1 MARRESSDEVVFG
14 SADGPLCRKGAV
26 VLRGGVL
33 EREGDRA
40 KKDSEFSGGFVVYFK
55 EGKRVREGL
64 EESDDGRKGR
74 DVGGGGAG
82 FERGE
87 MDIPV
92 VNGDEYVLVTVHRFD
107 GKTSRQVG

>member
-1 MARRESSDEVVFG
+1 VARRESGDKVVFG

-40 KKDSEFSGGFVVYFK
+40 KKDSEFSGGFVVYCK

-82 FERGE
+82 FERDE
-87 MDIPV
+87 MDI
-92 VNGDEYVLVTVHRFD
+92 
-107 GKTSRQVG
+107 